1 METKFDVLY
10 ENVLERYQQGGFLI
24 GDRVRFRKD
33 VLKMDFFKNKGQN
46 FLDVVRACMDPS
58 FDLNLRVSALKSIYP
73 TTSQN
78 YRGGS
83 ESPDSIFADVI
94 IEYAPGLYRNPMTV
108 PIEAL
113 ELQDDGINRG
123 PVPDSLKRKSRIN
136 IKPEKIEAE
145 QSADF
150 DINLQNKN
158 VQLPGGTKWDDK
170 KPGAGNSPKR
180 KY

>member
-1 METKFDVLY
+1 ME
-10 ENVLERYQQGGFLI
+10 
-24 GDRVRFRKD
+24 
-33 VLKMDFFKNKGQN
+33 FFKGKGQN
-46 FLDVVRACMDPS
+46 FIDIVKACMDPS

-78 YRGGS
+78 YRGGT
-83 ESPDSIFADVI
+83 ESPDAIFADVI

-108 PIEAL
+108 PIEAF

-123 PVPDSLKRKSRIN
+123 PVPDSLKRKSKIN
-136 IKPEKIEAE
+136 IKPEEVEAE